1 MRSFIKLT
9 SYLCKHINH
18 LMTKLKTEELNRLT
32 IDQFKDADKNPLMLV
47 LDNVRSLNN
56 IGSIFRTA
64 DAFMIEGIYL
74 CGITAKPPHREIHKT
89 ALGATESV
97 AWEYW
102 ENGKIAVENLMA
114 KGYEIIAL
122 EQTDYSTKLTDFKPD
137 KSKKYA
143 LIFGNEI
150 KGVEEGLL
158 NLVADCLEIPQFGTK
173 HSFNVT
179 VSAGIVIW
187 DLLLKMDR
195 V

>member
-1 MRSFIKLT
+1 MRSFFKLT
-9 SYLCKHINH
+9 SYLCKLFNH
-18 LMTKLKTEELNRLT
+18 LMIKLKTEELNRLT
-32 IDQFKDADKNPLMLV
+32 VDQFKDADKNPLMLV

-64 DAFMIEGIYL
+64 DAFRIEGIYL

-97 AWEYW
+97 FWKYW
-102 ENGKIAVENLMA
+102 ENGKLAVENLLA

-122 EQTDYSTKLTDFKPD
+122 EQTDHSIKLTDFKPD
-137 KSKKYA
+137 KTKKYA
-143 LIFGNEI
+143 LIFGNEV

-158 NLVADCLEIPQFGTK
+158 NLAPDCLEIPQFGTK

-187 DLLLKMDR
+187 DFLVKLDR
-195 V
+195 L